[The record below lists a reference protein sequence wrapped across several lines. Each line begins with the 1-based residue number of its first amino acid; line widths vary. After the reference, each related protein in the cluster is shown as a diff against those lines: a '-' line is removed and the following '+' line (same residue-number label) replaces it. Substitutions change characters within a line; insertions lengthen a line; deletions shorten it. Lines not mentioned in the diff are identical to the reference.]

1 MDLLG
6 FLLSILVLFLSSI
19 LTKLLQ
25 KLWWRPIRVQR
36 AMASQGIKGPPYKF
50 IHGCTKEIS
59 KLKEDVKMKMNEPMT
74 NVSHEILPIVEP
86 HIHKWNKL
94 YGGIYLHWYGP
105 QAFLFISDTELVK
118 EVLNNRDKTY
128 VKLEFPGDIKKIFG
142 DGLVAT
148 EGKKWARQRRLAHL
162 AFHGE
167 SLKGM
172 IPAMV
177 DSVHALLDRWQ
188 KLEAKEVEIF
198 EEFATI
204 TSDVISRTAF
214 GSSYME
220 GREIFQMLSE
230 LTIVVSRNFFKLRL
244 PGIRKI
250 WKTSDEI
257 KSERLEKAICDAL
270 LGIIKKREEKAKG
283 EMDDYGNDYLGSLL
297 KAYHDPDKSK
307 RITMDDLRDECKTFH
322 FAGQETTTS
331 ILTWTLFL
339 LAIHKDWQEE
349 ARKEV
354 TDVFGNEDPNH
365 EGIIKLKTVDM
376 IINESLRLYP
386 PVVSAIRKVV
396 RQVTLGNLVL
406 PQGIA
411 LHIPI
416 LTIHHSPRIWG
427 DDVHLFK
434 PERFREGI
442 AGAVSNDAAAFLPFG
457 LGPRNCVGSNFAT
470 TEAKITLAMI
480 LRHYSFTVS
489 PDYVHLPT
497 QTFMIR
503 PQHGLKVILHPL

>member
-1 MDLLG
+1 
-6 FLLSILVLFLSSI
+6 
-19 LTKLLQ
+19 
-25 KLWWRPIRVQR
+25 
-36 AMASQGIKGPPYKF
+36 MASQGIKGPPCKF

-59 KLKEDVKMKMNEPMT
+59 KLKKDVMMKMNEPMT

-94 YGGIYLHWYGP
+94 YG
-105 QAFLFISDTELVK
+105 
-118 EVLNNRDKTY
+118 
-128 VKLEFPGDIKKIFG
+128 DIKKILG

-188 KLEAKEVEIF
+188 KLEAKEVELF
-198 EEFATI
+198 EEFAMI

-214 GSSYME
+214 GSSYIE

-230 LTIVVSRNFFKLRL
+230 LTIVVSINLFKLRL
-244 PGIRKI
+244 PRIRKI
-250 WKTSDEI
+250 WKTSDDI

-270 LGIIKKREEKAKG
+270 LGIIEKREKKVNVG

-307 RITMDDLRDECKTFH
+307 RITIDDLMDECRTFH
-322 FAGQETTTS
+322 LSGQETTTS
-331 ILTWTLFL
+331 ILTWTIFL

-365 EGIIKLKTVDM
+365 EGIMKLKTVGM

-386 PVVSAIRKVV
+386 PVVNTIRKVV
-396 RQVTLGNLVL
+396 RQVTLGDLVL

-411 LHIPI
+411 LQIPI

-434 PERFREGI
+434 PERFREGV
-442 AGAVSNDAAAFLPFG
+442 AGAVSNDAAAAFLPFG
-457 LGPRNCVGSNFAT
+457 LGPRNCVGSNFTT
-470 TEAKITLAMI
+470 TEVKIILAMI

-489 PDYVHLPT
+489 PDYVHLPSQILT
-497 QTFMIR
+497 IR

>member
-1 MDLLG
+1 
-6 FLLSILVLFLSSI
+6 
-19 LTKLLQ
+19 
-25 KLWWRPIRVQR
+25 
-36 AMASQGIKGPPYKF
+36 MASQGIRGPPYKF

-59 KLKEDVKMKMNEPMT
+59 KLKKDFMMKTNEPMT
-74 NVSHEILPIVEP
+74 NVSHEILSTVEP
-86 HIHKWNKL
+86 HIHKWNKR
-94 YGGIYLHWYGP
+94 Y
-105 QAFLFISDTELVK
+105 DTELVK

-128 VKLEFPGDIKKIFG
+128 VKPEFPEDVKKILG

-162 AFHGE
+162 AFYGE

-177 DSVHALLDRWQ
+177 DSVHTLLERWQ
-188 KLEAKEVEIF
+188 KLEAKEVELF
-198 EEFATI
+198 KEFATI

-220 GREIFQMLSE
+220 GRKISQIWSE
-230 LTIVVSRNFFKLRL
+230 LTIV
-244 PGIRKI
+244 
-250 WKTSDEI
+250 
-257 KSERLEKAICDAL
+257 
-270 LGIIKKREEKAKG
+270 
-283 EMDDYGNDYLGSLL
+283 
-297 KAYHDPDKSK
+297 AYHDPNKNK
-307 RITMDDLRDECKTFH
+307 RITIDDLVDECKTFY
-322 FAGQETTTS
+322 FVGQETTNST
-331 ILTWTLFL
+331 LTWTLFF

-354 TDVFGNEDPNH
+354 TDVCGNEDPNH
-365 EGIIKLKTVDM
+365 EGIMKLKTVLVYHDLLGMLQHPHHAKVSPKFYKPYAQVGDVIKRALLEYKEEVTSSSFPSPAHSPYAISPADANGLLEELQNLGLEKAASAAAAVDM

-416 LTIHHSPRIWG
+416 LTIHHSPRISG